1 MPKLAQ
7 QLLLALGIVAL
18 IALGVEITLAIA
30 ATQHGPTPAKIIQLD
45 AGPYPLTV
53 SFYTYPA
60 QAGFALP
67 FAIAPQHAIA
77 GALTYSVTSVPAQGI
92 HATPVRASFSPDPH
106 TPNGVQGAAE
116 ITVRGQWYLAIT
128 VTGPQGQGVAYAPV
142 TVTALPAIPVWL
154 GWLIGMIPLYGLIAF
169 FIIQRDRVRQCR
181 QAQITAMTG

>member
-18 IALGVEITLAIA
+18 ITLGVEIVLSVA
-30 ATQHGPTPAKIIQLD
+30 ATQHGATPAKVVQVN

-53 SFYTYPA
+53 SYYTYPA

-67 FAIAPQHAIA
+67 FAIAPQHSIA
-77 GALTYSVTSVPAQGI
+77 GALTYSVTSLPAPGM
-92 HATPVRASFSPDPH
+92 HATPVRASLAPNAH

-128 VTGPQGQGVAYAPV
+128 VSGPQGQGVAYAPV
-142 TVTALPAIPVWL
+142 TATALPAIPGWL
-154 GWLIGMIPLYGLIAF
+154 GWLIGMLPLYGLIAF
-169 FIIQRDRVRQCR
+169 FIIQRDRVRQR
-181 QAQITAMTG
+181 RIASE